1 MVKTILLI
9 FRSLSF
15 HQIYLIFTINIFLY
29 QKQCEGMNGY
39 LAEIG
44 SPDENNWILN
54 FIQNSHPYVSG
65 KK

>member
-1 MVKTILLI
+1 MVETILLI
-9 FRSLSF
+9 FHSLSF

-29 QKQCEGMNGY
+29 QKQCVGMNGY

-44 SPDENNWILN
+44 SPDENTWILN
-54 FIQNSHPYVSG
+54 FIRNSQFYGSG